1 MYPGSFD
8 PMTKGHMDIVKK
20 ALTIFDEVVIAV
32 LENSAKTMLFTPDER
47 KKMIEEIY
55 MNDERVRCISLGS
68 KLTINLAE
76 EISAQAIIRGLRA
89 MSDFEYEF
97 QIANINRSQNEKIE
111 SIFFTATD
119 KFTYVSSSMVKE
131 IALYKGKVDEFVDPV
146 VKKELEKKVS
156 TSIVLPYLK
165 DF

>member
-32 LENSAKTMLFTPDER
+32 LENSAKTMLFAPDER

-55 MNDERVRCISLGS
+55 IKDERVRCISLGS

-76 EISAQAIIRGLRA
+76 EISAQGIIRGLRA

-131 IALYKGKVDEFVDPV
+131 IALYKGKVDEFVDPA
-146 VKKELEKKVS
+146 VKKELEKK
-156 TSIVLPYLK
+156 
-165 DF
+165 FN

>member
-8 PMTKGHMDIVKK
+8 PMTKGHMDIVRK

-55 MNDERVRCISLGS
+55 INDERVRCISLGS

-76 EISAQAIIRGLRA
+76 EISAQGIIRGLRA

-131 IALYKGKVDEFVDPV
+131 IALYKGKVDEFVDPA
-146 VKKELEKKVS
+146 VKKELEKK
-156 TSIVLPYLK
+156 
-165 DF
+165 FN

>member
-32 LENSAKTMLFTPDER
+32 LENSSKTMLFTPDER
-47 KKMIEEIY
+47 KKMIEKIY
-55 MNDERVRCISLGS
+55 VNDERVRCISLGS

-76 EISAQAIIRGLRA
+76 EISAQGIIRGLRA

-131 IALYKGKVDEFVDPV
+131 IAFYKGKVEEFVDPV
-146 VKKELEKKVS
+146 VQKELEKK
-156 TSIVLPYLK
+156 
-165 DF
+165 FN

>member
-1 MYPGSFD
+1 MKKIGMYPGSFD

-32 LENSAKTMLFTPDER
+32 LENSSKTMLFTPDER
-47 KKMIEEIY
+47 KKMIEKIY
-55 MNDERVRCISLGS
+55 VNNERVRCISLGS

-76 EISAQAIIRGLRA
+76 EISAQGIIRGLRA

-146 VKKELEKKVS
+146 VKKELEKK
-156 TSIVLPYLK
+156 
-165 DF
+165 FN

>member
-1 MYPGSFD
+1 VKKIGMYPGSFD
-8 PMTKGHMDIVKK
+8 PMTKGHMDIVRK
-20 ALTIFDEVVIAV
+20 ALTIFDEVVVAV

-55 MNDERVRCISLGS
+55 IKDERVRCISLGS
-68 KLTINLAE
+68 KLTISLAE
-76 EISAQAIIRGLRA
+76 EISAQGIIRGLRA

-146 VKKELEKKVS
+146 VKKELEKK
-156 TSIVLPYLK
+156 
-165 DF
+165 FN

>member
-8 PMTKGHMDIVKK
+8 PMTKGHMDIVRK

-55 MNDERVRCISLGS
+55 ANDERVRCISLGS

-76 EISAQAIIRGLRA
+76 EISAQGIIRGLRA

-97 QIANINRSQNEKIE
+97 QIANINRSQNKKIE

-131 IALYKGKVDEFVDPV
+131 IALYKGKVGEFVDPV
-146 VKKELEKKVS
+146 VQKELEKK
-156 TSIVLPYLK
+156 
-165 DF
+165 FN

>member
-1 MYPGSFD
+1 MKKIGMYPGSFD

-55 MNDERVRCISLGS
+55 INDERVRCISLGS
-68 KLTINLAE
+68 KLTISLAE

-131 IALYKGKVDEFVDPV
+131 IALYKGRVDEFVDPV
-146 VKKELEKKVS
+146 VKKELEKK
-156 TSIVLPYLK
+156 
-165 DF
+165 FN

>member
-1 MYPGSFD
+1 VKKIGMYPGSFD
-8 PMTKGHMDIVKK
+8 PMTKGHMDIVRK

-55 MNDERVRCISLGS
+55 VKDERVRCISLGS
-68 KLTINLAE
+68 KLTISLAE
-76 EISAQAIIRGLRA
+76 EISAQGIIRGLRA

-146 VKKELEKKVS
+146 VKKELEKK
-156 TSIVLPYLK
+156 
-165 DF
+165 FN

>member
-20 ALTIFDEVVIAV
+20 ALTIFDEVVVAV
-32 LENSAKTMLFTPDER
+32 LENSTKTMLFTPDER

-55 MNDERVRCISLGS
+55 INDERVSCISLGS

-76 EISAQAIIRGLRA
+76 EISAQGIIRGLRA

-146 VKKELEKKVS
+146 VKKELEKK
-156 TSIVLPYLK
+156 
-165 DF
+165 FN

>member
-55 MNDERVRCISLGS
+55 INDERVRCISLGS

-76 EISAQAIIRGLRA
+76 EISAQGIIRGLRA

-131 IALYKGKVDEFVDPV
+131 IALYKGKVDEFVDPA
-146 VKKELEKKVS
+146 VKKELEKK
-156 TSIVLPYLK
+156 
-165 DF
+165 FN

>member
-8 PMTKGHMDIVKK
+8 PMTKGHMDIVRK

-55 MNDERVRCISLGS
+55 ANDERVRCISLGS

-76 EISAQAIIRGLRA
+76 EISAQGIIRGLRA

-131 IALYKGKVDEFVDPV
+131 IALYKGKVDEYVDPA
-146 VKKELEKKVS
+146 VKKELEKK
-156 TSIVLPYLK
+156 
-165 DF
+165 FN

>member
-8 PMTKGHMDIVKK
+8 PMTKGHMDIVRK

-55 MNDERVRCISLGS
+55 ANDERVKCISLGS

-76 EISAQAIIRGLRA
+76 EISAQGIIRGLRA

-131 IALYKGKVDEFVDPV
+131 IALYKGKVREFVDPV
-146 VKKELEKKVS
+146 VQKELEKKLGRL
-156 TSIVLPYLK
+156 TE
-165 DF
+165 

>member
-8 PMTKGHMDIVKK
+8 PMTKGHMDIVRK

-55 MNDERVRCISLGS
+55 ANDERVRCISLGS

-76 EISAQAIIRGLRA
+76 EISAKGIIRGLRA

-146 VKKELEKKVS
+146 VKKELEKK
-156 TSIVLPYLK
+156 
-165 DF
+165 FN

>member
-55 MNDERVRCISLGS
+55 ANDERVRCISLGS

-146 VKKELEKKVS
+146 VKKELEKK
-156 TSIVLPYLK
+156 
-165 DF
+165 FN

>member
-32 LENSAKTMLFTPDER
+32 LENSAKTLLFTPDER

-55 MNDERVRCISLGS
+55 INDERVRCISLGS

-76 EISAQAIIRGLRA
+76 EISAKGIIRGLRA

-146 VKKELEKKVS
+146 VKKELEKK
-156 TSIVLPYLK
+156 
-165 DF
+165 FN

>member
-55 MNDERVRCISLGS
+55 INDERVKCISLGS

-76 EISAQAIIRGLRA
+76 EISAHGIIRGLRA

-146 VKKELEKKVS
+146 VKKELEKK
-156 TSIVLPYLK
+156 
-165 DF
+165 FN

>member
-1 MYPGSFD
+1 MKKIGMYPGSFD

-55 MNDERVRCISLGS
+55 INDERVRCISLGS

-76 EISAQAIIRGLRA
+76 EISAKGIIRGLRA

-146 VKKELEKKVS
+146 VKKELEKK
-156 TSIVLPYLK
+156 
-165 DF
+165 FN

>member
-1 MYPGSFD
+1 MKKIGMYPGSFD

-32 LENSAKTMLFTPDER
+32 LENSSKTMLFTPDER

-55 MNDERVRCISLGS
+55 INDERVMCISLGS

-131 IALYKGKVDEFVDPV
+131 IALYKGKVDEFVDPA
-146 VKKELEKKVS
+146 VKKELEKK
-156 TSIVLPYLK
+156 
-165 DF
+165 FN

>member
-1 MYPGSFD
+1 MKKIGMYPGSFD
-8 PMTKGHMDIVKK
+8 PMTKGHMDIVRK

-55 MNDERVRCISLGS
+55 INGERVRCISLGS

-131 IALYKGKVDEFVDPV
+131 IALYKGKVDEFVDPA
-146 VKKELEKKVS
+146 VKKELEKK
-156 TSIVLPYLK
+156 
-165 DF
+165 FN

>member
-1 MYPGSFD
+1 
-8 PMTKGHMDIVKK
+8 MTKGHMDIVKK

-32 LENSAKTMLFTPDER
+32 LENSSKTMLFSPDER

-55 MNDERVRCISLGS
+55 INDEKVSCISLGS

-76 EISAQAIIRGLRA
+76 EISAQGIIRGLRA

-146 VKKELEKKVS
+146 VKKELQKK
-156 TSIVLPYLK
+156 
-165 DF
+165 FN

>member
-55 MNDERVRCISLGS
+55 INDERVRCISLGS

-76 EISAQAIIRGLRA
+76 EISAQGIIRGLRA

-97 QIANINRSQNEKIE
+97 QIANINRSQNKKIE

-131 IALYKGKVDEFVDPV
+131 IALYKGKVGEFVDPV
-146 VKKELEKKVS
+146 VQKELEKK
-156 TSIVLPYLK
+156 
-165 DF
+165 FN

>member
-32 LENSAKTMLFTPDER
+32 LENSAKAMLFTPDER

-55 MNDERVRCISLGS
+55 INDERVRCISLGS

-76 EISAQAIIRGLRA
+76 EISAKGIIRGLRA

-146 VKKELEKKVS
+146 VKKELEKK
-156 TSIVLPYLK
+156 
-165 DF
+165 FN

>member
-8 PMTKGHMDIVKK
+8 PMTKGHMDIVRK

-55 MNDERVRCISLGS
+55 IKDERVRCISLGS
-68 KLTINLAE
+68 KLTISLAE
-76 EISAQAIIRGLRA
+76 EISAQGIIRGLRA

-131 IALYKGKVDEFVDPV
+131 IALYKGRVDEFVDPV
-146 VKKELEKKVS
+146 VKKELEKK
-156 TSIVLPYLK
+156 
-165 DF
+165 FN

>member
-55 MNDERVRCISLGS
+55 INDERVMCISLGS

-76 EISAQAIIRGLRA
+76 EISAQGIIRGLRA

-146 VKKELEKKVS
+146 VKKELEKK
-156 TSIVLPYLK
+156 
-165 DF
+165 FN

>member
-1 MYPGSFD
+1 MKKTGMYPGSFD

-55 MNDERVRCISLGS
+55 IKDERVRCLSLGS
-68 KLTINLAE
+68 KLTISLAE
-76 EISAQAIIRGLRA
+76 EISAQGIIRGLRA

-146 VKKELEKKVS
+146 VKKELEKK
-156 TSIVLPYLK
+156 
-165 DF
+165 FN

>member
-55 MNDERVRCISLGS
+55 INDERVRCISLGS

-76 EISAQAIIRGLRA
+76 EISAKGIIRGLRA

-146 VKKELEKKVS
+146 VKKELEKK
-156 TSIVLPYLK
+156 
-165 DF
+165 FN

>member
-55 MNDERVRCISLGS
+55 ANDESVRCISLGS

-76 EISAQAIIRGLRA
+76 EISAQGIIRGLRA

-131 IALYKGKVDEFVDPV
+131 IALYKGKVEEFVDPV
-146 VKKELEKKVS
+146 VQKELEKK
-156 TSIVLPYLK
+156 
-165 DF
+165 FN

>member
-32 LENSAKTMLFTPDER
+32 LENSSKTMLFTPDER
-47 KKMIEEIY
+47 KKMIEKIY
-55 MNDERVRCISLGS
+55 VNDERVRCISLGS

-131 IALYKGKVDEFVDPV
+131 IALYKGKVNEFVDPV
-146 VKKELEKKVS
+146 VKKELEKK
-156 TSIVLPYLK
+156 
-165 DF
+165 FN

>member
-1 MYPGSFD
+1 MKKIGMYPGSFD
-8 PMTKGHMDIVKK
+8 PMTKGHMDIVRK

-55 MNDERVRCISLGS
+55 ANDERVRCISLGS

-76 EISAQAIIRGLRA
+76 EISAQGIIRGLRA

-131 IALYKGKVDEFVDPV
+131 IGLYKGKVGEFVDPV
-146 VKKELEKKVS
+146 VQKELEKK
-156 TSIVLPYLK
+156 
-165 DF
+165 FN

>member
-8 PMTKGHMDIVKK
+8 PMTKGHMDIVRK
-20 ALTIFDEVVIAV
+20 ALTIFDEVVVAV

-76 EISAQAIIRGLRA
+76 EISAKGIIRGLRA

-146 VKKELEKKVS
+146 VKKELEKK
-156 TSIVLPYLK
+156 
-165 DF
+165 FN

>member
-32 LENSAKTMLFTPDER
+32 LENSAKTMLFKPDER

-55 MNDERVRCISLGS
+55 INDERVKCISLGS

-76 EISAQAIIRGLRA
+76 EISAQGIIRGLRA

-131 IALYKGKVDEFVDPV
+131 IALYKGKVDEFVDPA
-146 VKKELEKKVS
+146 VKKELEKK
-156 TSIVLPYLK
+156 
-165 DF
+165 FN

>member
-8 PMTKGHMDIVKK
+8 PMTKGHMDIVRK

-55 MNDERVRCISLGS
+55 IKDERVRCISLGS
-68 KLTINLAE
+68 KLTISLAE
-76 EISAQAIIRGLRA
+76 EISAQGIIRGLRA

-146 VKKELEKKVS
+146 IKKELEKK
-156 TSIVLPYLK
+156 
-165 DF
+165 FN

>member
-1 MYPGSFD
+1 MKKIGMYPGSFD
-8 PMTKGHMDIVKK
+8 PMTKGHMDIVRK

-55 MNDERVRCISLGS
+55 VKDERVRCISLGS
-68 KLTINLAE
+68 KLTISLAE
-76 EISAQAIIRGLRA
+76 EISAQGIIRGLRA

-97 QIANINRSQNEKIE
+97 QIANINRSQNERIE

-146 VKKELEKKVS
+146 IKKELEKK
-156 TSIVLPYLK
+156 
-165 DF
+165 FN

>member
-32 LENSAKTMLFTPDER
+32 LENSSKTMLFTPDER

-55 MNDERVRCISLGS
+55 INDERVRCISLGS

-76 EISAQAIIRGLRA
+76 EISAQGIIRGLRA

-131 IALYKGKVDEFVDPV
+131 IALYKGKVDEFVDPA
-146 VKKELEKKVS
+146 VKKELEKK
-156 TSIVLPYLK
+156 
-165 DF
+165 FN

>member
-1 MYPGSFD
+1 VKKIGMYPGSFD

-32 LENSAKTMLFTPDER
+32 LENSAKTMLFTSDER

-55 MNDERVRCISLGS
+55 INDERVKCISLGS

-76 EISAQAIIRGLRA
+76 EISAQGIIRGLRA

-131 IALYKGKVDEFVDPV
+131 IALYKGKVNEFVDPV
-146 VKKELEKKVS
+146 VKQELEKK
-156 TSIVLPYLK
+156 
-165 DF
+165 FN

>member
-32 LENSAKTMLFTPDER
+32 LENSAKTMLFKPDER

-55 MNDERVRCISLGS
+55 INDERVMCISLGS

-131 IALYKGKVDEFVDPV
+131 IALYKGKVEEFVDPV
-146 VKKELEKKVS
+146 VQKELEKK
-156 TSIVLPYLK
+156 
-165 DF
+165 FN

>member
-8 PMTKGHMDIVKK
+8 PMTKGHMDIVRK

-47 KKMIEEIY
+47 KKIIEEIY
-55 MNDERVRCISLGS
+55 IKDERVRCISLGS
-68 KLTINLAE
+68 KLTISLAE
-76 EISAQAIIRGLRA
+76 EISAQGIIRGLRA

-97 QIANINRSQNEKIE
+97 QIASINRSQNEKIE

-146 VKKELEKKVS
+146 VKKELEKK
-156 TSIVLPYLK
+156 
-165 DF
+165 FN

>member
-32 LENSAKTMLFTPDER
+32 LENSAKTMLFKPDER

-76 EISAQAIIRGLRA
+76 EISAKGIIRGLRA

-131 IALYKGKVDEFVDPV
+131 IAFYKGKVDEFVDPV
-146 VKKELEKKVS
+146 VKKELEKK
-156 TSIVLPYLK
+156 
-165 DF
+165 FN

>member
-8 PMTKGHMDIVKK
+8 PMTKGHMDIVRK

-55 MNDERVRCISLGS
+55 ANDERVRCISLGS

-76 EISAQAIIRGLRA
+76 EISAQGIIRCLRA

-131 IALYKGKVDEFVDPV
+131 IALYKGKVGEFVDPV
-146 VKKELEKKVS
+146 VQKELEKK
-156 TSIVLPYLK
+156 
-165 DF
+165 FN